1 MTDTPESI
9 AARIGEFVRSEAAL
23 ARRQA
28 SEPEDVDPDAL
39 NPSHAVPPTAM
50 PSVEDLVATYRS
62 CLQKFSG
69 RERAALDRIIRAL

>member
-9 AARIGEFVRSEAAL
+9 ASRIAEFIRSEASK
-23 ARRQA
+23 ARRLA
-28 SEPEDVDPDAL
+28 SAPEADAPDANDTASPL
-39 NPSHAVPPTAM
+39 AM
-50 PSVEDLVATYRS
+50 PSVEDLIATYRS